1 MIFVSVNGY
10 YVSIFLFYL
19 SLTMFN
25 LFRIKMD
32 RLEADLRFFMHELE
46 REDDPFRRRL
56 LQVRVVA
63 TQRSI
68 LALMTE
74 EREELDRQNANMERA
89 LAIIRKREEDKKQ

>member
-1 MIFVSVNGY
+1 
-10 YVSIFLFYL
+10 
-19 SLTMFN
+19 
-25 LFRIKMD
+25 MD
-32 RLEADLRFFMHELE
+32 RLEADLRFFLHELE

-63 TQRSI
+63 MQRSI

-89 LAIIRKREEDKKQ
+89 LAIIRKREEDKKKWVVSEGITCFQ

>member
-1 MIFVSVNGY
+1 
-10 YVSIFLFYL
+10 
-19 SLTMFN
+19 
-25 LFRIKMD
+25 MD
-32 RLEADLRFFMHELE
+32 RLEADLRFFMHKLE

-89 LAIIRKREEDKKQ
+89 LAIIRKREEDKKQWIVSERIACFQ